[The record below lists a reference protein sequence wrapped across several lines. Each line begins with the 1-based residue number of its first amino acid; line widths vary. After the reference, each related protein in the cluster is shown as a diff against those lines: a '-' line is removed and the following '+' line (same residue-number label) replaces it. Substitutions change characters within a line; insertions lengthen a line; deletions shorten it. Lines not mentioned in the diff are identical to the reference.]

1 MKNNTKKLIA
11 VFLLSVLG
19 VVGLTA
25 CEKKGPAE
33 QLGEK
38 VDEATQDLKREV
50 EDATD

>member
-1 MKNNTKKLIA
+1 MNTNTKKLMAIL
-11 VFLLSVLG
+11 VLSVLG

-38 VDEATQDLKREV
+38 VDEAAQDVKRGV